1 MAAPQVLQGTDS
13 ICFGV
18 SSFVFTPQDAT
29 LLSKKDVHYC
39 TFSNT
44 SFKAAVSIVG
54 PTALFQNCEQNFG
67 LKVHSSLLNIVH
79 HD

>member
-44 SFKAAVSIVG
+44 SLQSGGIHRWAHCAFSE
-54 PTALFQNCEQNFG
+54 L
-67 LKVHSSLLNIVH
+67 
-79 HD
+79 